1 MRRASKDYRKDSQEQ
16 INSFGE
22 DPLLQTSASR
32 SWPKLNTI
40 SSCGPFEDIPSFNVA
55 GSNLLSFTGRDRT
68 GTTFHCLVDSG
79 STHDFADS
87 AFASRQGETTVLRTS
102 VPVEFANGE
111 KGSATKAVRILGR
124 IGDHRLTVQALV
136 MDLPNG
142 YDMILGMPWL
152 QKHNPQIDWLRSTIK
167 IRDQKGTHL
176 LSARRDPRRLAT
188 AAELGLITAKAVR
201 KLARQA
207 RKFVANLFFVRP
219 LEDDPKDPNEDLPK
233 DVPVP
238 FETVIRKYR
247 KAFRSDLPDHL
258 PPPRVVQHT
267 IDTGDARPVNLSAY
281 PLSHSQLEEQTKQ
294 ITMMLEK
301 GLIRTSSSPWGAP
314 VLFVKKPDESWR
326 MCIDYRGLNAVTE
339 KNTYPLPRI
348 QDCLDR
354 IGNAKYIS
362 KLDLLSGFHQVL
374 NAPESVSRTA
384 FNTRIGKFEYLVMPM
399 GLTNAPAT
407 FQTLMNT
414 ILQPFLDRFV
424 IVYLD
429 DILVFSDS
437 IEEHQDHL
445 GQVLSKLEENELFAK
460 PSKCTIGV
468 QEVEFCGHIV
478 GGGVIKTSRSKTKLI
493 EEWPTPTN
501 VHEVRQFLG
510 LASYYRRFV
519 RNFATI
525 AAPLSDLLKETDVE
539 LRKQKNRAITWTAKC
554 QHAFEILKNGLTRE
568 PVLQQPDWHKPFVIE
583 TDASEWAIGCTLLQ
597 LDANGILHPVAFDG
611 RKLQG
616 AELNYAVQE
625 KELLAIKH
633 AVRTWAHYIDNHTRT
648 KILTDHESLKYL
660 KDTKVPS
667 KRLAHWIAE
676 FGTYNLDISYRPGT
690 EATVP
695 DAISRRPDFIGTG
708 EAYQA
713 QFNSIRSVDEVEW
726 EDALVR
732 YLRSKQEPT
741 DPKLRKAV
749 LHDRNHPPSSF
760 VLEQGSLLYKVF
772 DNGQRAPYLSPPTRK
787 SYLERIHRE
796 YGHLGW
802 PGLDGVLR
810 TRAWWPSI
818 AKDTQNQ
825 IRTCP
830 NCQAAKDADYGINR
844 GPRNSLQREDIQ
856 LFEQWSIDLIGILP
870 RTYSGNRWIIT
881 AIERSTGWPVV
892 RALKDA
898 TSQSVMNF
906 IQEEIFSI
914 YGTPNEILSDNGS
927 NLVSEAMESFLSR
940 AGVRHRTT
948 TTYHPQTN
956 GKVERLNGILGKMLT
971 QYLYGKPVTLWDEYL
986 HQALFAVRIRK
997 HAVSKYSPFF
1007 LLYGVDPRIPGD
1019 PSRPE
1024 LDADQSA
1031 RLEGIIARHA
1041 AANEARISANKLLV
1055 ERAIRAGLVRDQV
1068 LKKDPD
1074 IPVGTF
1080 VLVRDESP
1088 RKFKPKWFGPY
1099 KVVLA
1104 APIGT
1109 YALQDAHENILKSL
1123 IHGNRLLPLHPNAV
1137 DKETGTWNTAYNL
1150 ERLSQS
1156 FDLAQPSKEARE
1168 ILERESVPAYSY
1180 KELETIREREW
1191 LDLLIQRLDRF
1202 KLGEGKLG
1210 DAHID
1215 QALFDKLRSRV
1226 ELKEKLEKEEAEKE
1240 LVEEP
1245 PPPSAPLNLSTP
1257 PEQARSSQNRT
1268 GIQLQTPTATLPTT
1282 RTEPP
1287 ADGLSELLQAGKSGS
1302 VQKDKSVRL
1311 PVRDAVVPPSP
1322 ASPSAT
1328 KGTVVEKSSTPENE
1342 APVQDPIG
1350 TDPAV
1355 SSQPAKKRGRPK
1367 ASSKPVARVPNK
1379 KDSRAIPTPAREVVQ
1394 RARTGYALRKSL
1406 VPARNKDG
1414 SRRNPKE

>member
-1 MRRASKDYRKDSQEQ
+1 MDE
-16 INSFGE
+16 
-22 DPLLQTSASR
+22 LLTNAPPQPR
-32 SWPKLNTI
+32 PKLNTTFA
-40 SSCGPFEDIPSFNVA
+40 CGPFEKLPSFNAA
-55 GSNLLSFTGRDRT
+55 GSNLLSLKGHDRSGRP
-68 GTTFHCLVDSG
+68 FHCLIDSG
-79 STHDFADS
+79 STHDFVDAS
-87 AFASRQGETTVLRTS
+87 FAARQGSLLKLDQ
-102 VPVEFANGE
+102 PILVEFANGDNR
-111 KGSATKAVRILGR
+111 GIDQTARVLGR
-124 IGDHRLTVQALV
+124 IGNHYMSLRALV

-142 YDMILGMPWL
+142 YDVILGTPWL
-152 QKHNPQIDWLRSTIK
+152 RKHNPEIDWLRSTIK
-167 IRDQKGTHL
+167 IRDQKGTQL
-176 LSARRDPRRLAT
+176 LSANRDSRLFET
-188 AAELGLITAKAVR
+188 IAELGLITAKNVR
-201 KLARQA
+201 KLTQKTKDFAA
-207 RKFVANLFFVRP
+207 TLFFIRP
-219 LEDDPKDPNEDLPK
+219 EAETHEEGPSNIPQN
-233 DVPVP
+233 VPS
-238 FETVIRKYR
+238 ELQDIINKHLQ
-247 KAFRSDLPDHL
+247 AFRSDLPDHL

-267 IDTGDARPVNLSAY
+267 IDTGDSRPVNLAAY
-281 PLSHSQLEEQTKQ
+281 PLSQSQLEEQTKQ
-294 ITMMLEK
+294 VTTMLEK

-314 VLFVKKPDESWR
+314 VLFVKKHDNSWR
-326 MCIDYRGLNAVTE
+326 MCIDYRGLNEVTA

-354 IGNAKYIS
+354 IGNSKYIS

-374 NAPESVSRTA
+374 NAEDSISRTA

-429 DILVFSDS
+429 DILIFSNS
-437 IEEHQDHL
+437 LEEHRTHL
-445 GQVLSKLEENELFAK
+445 DQVLSKLEENELFAK

-468 QEVEFCGHIV
+468 QEVEFCGHLV
-478 GGGVIKTSRSKTKLI
+478 GGGVVKTSRSKTKLI

-539 LRKQKNRAITWTAKC
+539 LRKKKNRSVIWTAKC
-554 QHAFEILKNGLTRE
+554 QHAFEVLKARLTSE
-568 PVLQQPDWHKPFVIE
+568 PVLQQPDWHQPFVIE

-597 LDANGILHPVAFDG
+597 LGKDGALHPVAFDG

-633 AVRTWAHYIDNHTRT
+633 AIRTWSHYIDNHTRT
-648 KILTDHESLKYL
+648 KIFTDHESLKYL

-676 FGTYNLDISYRPGT
+676 FGTYDLDISYRPGT

-708 EAYQA
+708 QAYQA
-713 QFNSIRSVDEVEW
+713 QFNSIRAVDEVEW

-732 YLRSKQEPT
+732 YLRSKKEPT
-741 DPKLRKAV
+741 DQKLRKAV

-772 DNGQRAPYLSPPTRK
+772 DNGQRAPYLSPLLRK

-818 AKDTQNQ
+818 AKDVQNQ
-825 IRTCP
+825 LRTCP
-830 NCQAAKDADYGINR
+830 SCQTAKGASESTKR
-844 GPRNSLQREDIQ
+844 GPPLHSLQREDVQ

-870 RTYSGNRWIIT
+870 RTYCGNRWIIT

-906 IQEEIFSI
+906 IQEEIFAV
-914 YGTPNEILSDNGS
+914 YGTPSEILTDNGS
-927 NLVSEAMESFLSR
+927 NLVSAAIETFFQN
-940 AGVRHRTT
+940 AGIRHRTT
-948 TTYHPQTN
+948 TPYHPQTN
-956 GKVERLNGILGKMLT
+956 GKNERLNGMIGKMLT
-971 QYLYGKPVTLWDEYL
+971 QYLYGKPVTIWDEYL
-986 HQALFAVRIRK
+986 HQAVFAVRIRI
-997 HAVSKYSPFF
+997 HSVSNHSPFF

-1019 PSRPE
+1019 PLRPE
-1024 LDADQSA
+1024 LDDNQES
-1031 RLEGIIARHA
+1031 RLDKIIARHA
-1041 AANEARISANKLLV
+1041 AANEARLYANKQLV
-1055 ERAIRAGLVRDQV
+1055 ERAMRVGLVQDR
-1068 LKKDPD
+1068 LCKKQAD
-1074 IPVGTF
+1074 IPVGSY

-1088 RKFKPKWFGPY
+1088 RKFRPKWFGPY
-1099 KVVLA
+1099 KVALA

-1109 YALQDAHENILKSL
+1109 YALQDCHGNVLKSL
-1123 IHGNRLLPLHPNAV
+1123 IHGNRLLTLHPNAV
-1137 DKETGTWNTAYNL
+1137 DKSTGSWNTIYNL
-1150 ERLSQS
+1150 DKLKKS
-1156 FDLAQPSKEARE
+1156 FDIIGASKEVRE
-1168 ILERESVPAYSY
+1168 ALERESVPAYTY
-1180 KELETIREREW
+1180 KELDTLKEREW

-1215 QALFDKLRSRV
+1215 KALFDKLRSRV
-1226 ELKEKLEKEEAEKE
+1226 ELKEKLEKEEAERE
-1240 LVEEP
+1240 LVEET
-1245 PPPSAPLNLSTP
+1245 PPPSAHLPFSAP
-1257 PEQARSSQNRT
+1257 PEQARSSLNRASE
-1268 GIQLQTPTATLPTT
+1268 IQLQIPTAISLRK
-1282 RTEPP
+1282 RTEPSI
-1287 ADGLSELLQAGKSGS
+1287 DGSNKLPRVERSGS
-1302 VQKDKSVRL
+1302 VQKEETVRP

-1322 ASPSAT
+1322 A
-1328 KGTVVEKSSTPENE
+1328 
-1342 APVQDPIG
+1342 Q
-1350 TDPAV
+1350 
-1355 SSQPAKKRGRPK
+1355 QPASMPLVEEKPSDVVLEATRPAPIEETIEVENAVQLLPARKRGRPK
-1367 ASSKPVARVPNK
+1367 GSSKTVSPPKENLRPKPFVARE
-1379 KDSRAIPTPAREVVQ
+1379 EVK
-1394 RARTGYALRKSL
+1394 RTRTGYALRKSL
-1406 VPARNKDG
+1406 IPAKNKDG
-1414 SRRNPKE
+1414 TRRNT